1 MQISKLA
8 KIMFKYLPI
17 LAVLAATVIGLF
29 LGKDLYPTSLDSQPN
44 THTQLPAEP
53 NNSQPPLVSGS
64 IDPCGAIY
72 LSLPP
77 KCKTLDGKFILPPG
91 TTPYMIVTPE
101 GK

>member
-8 KIMFKYLPI
+8 RTMLKYLPV

-29 LGKDLYPTSLDSQPN
+29 IGKDLYPTSLDSQPK
-44 THTQLPAEP
+44 THAQLPAAP
-53 NNSQPPLVSGS
+53 NNSQPPIILESV
-64 IDPCGAIY
+64 DPCGAIY

-91 TTPYMIVTPE
+91 PTPYIIVTPE